1 MKTKYKT
8 EFTNNLT
15 LKGEKK
21 KKGEEEDRVVGG

>member
-15 LKGEKK
+15 LKSEKK
-21 KKGEEEDRVVGG
+21 KKEEEEDRVVGG

>member
-21 KKGEEEDRVVGG
+21 REEEEDLVVGG